1 MISIRKI
8 KDLTFYSNQELL
20 DSQTNEK
27 ILGDTTAVSTHRT
40 LAIDIVCINY
50 EFNIKVPNTENQCG
64 IFNGAPL
71 YCGLV
76 YEPYCHKAVSNTN
89 SENTDQNFEYEG

>member
-27 ILGDTTAVSTHRT
+27 SLGDTTAASTNTTVSHD
-40 LAIDIVCINY
+40 IDCINY
-50 EFNIKVPNTENQCG
+50 EFNIRVPNMENRCG
-64 IFNGAPL
+64 IFRGAPL
-71 YCGLV
+71 YCSLV
-76 YEPYCHKAVSNTN
+76 YEPYCHKAIGNRN